1 MNIINNPIEML
12 QKVMDEHY
20 PDLKVDIYFGEQET
34 NGVDKL
40 GVTIFPDDG
49 SQPVIEVNPYIP
61 LAHITEIVAHELAHV
76 IAGVEAEHGE
86 AWETEFENISTLFF
100 GEFQKRAEAHV
111 PD

>member
-1 MNIINNPIEML
+1 MIIMNNPIDML
-12 QKVMDEHY
+12 LEVMDKHY

-49 SQPVIEVNPYIP
+49 SRPVIEVNPDIP
-61 LAHITEIVAHELAHV
+61 LAHIAEIIAHELAHV
-76 IAGVEAEHGE
+76 IAGVEAGHGE
-86 AWETEFENISTLFF
+86 EWESEFENISTLFF